1 MPHQPI
7 IDTDMTHRRRL
18 RSFTCGALAA
28 VLCVLACGCHDG
40 PLYGMKRFNPYFP
53 MREWKRDRELGVTDH
68 ERREELQS
76 LASQI
81 GGMNA
86 KEQAKW
92 APHLD
97 RIIEND
103 PSPEMRRLSILA
115 ASNLRT
121 PNAIDLIDRGLDD
134 ESLKV
139 QMEACRSLGKRREPE
154 AAQLLASTLGT
165 TPEADVK
172 NSAIAALGKHKGT
185 VPVESLRL
193 ALEDRDPATIHL
205 AMQSLKGVIGKDYGN
220 DPQQWIAAIDAQR
233 VPDATG
239 TESDDVRVAESQ
251 ASEKTIR

>member
-1 MPHQPI
+1 
-7 IDTDMTHRRRL
+7 MTHLRRL
-18 RSFTCGALAA
+18 RPFSCGAIAA

-40 PLYGMKRFNPYFP
+40 PLYGLKRVNPYFT

-68 ERREELQS
+68 QRRQELQT

-81 GGMNA
+81 GDMNTR
-86 KEQAKW
+86 EQAKW
-92 APHLD
+92 ATHLD

-115 ASNLRT
+115 ASNLKT
-121 PNAIDLIDRGLDD
+121 PGAIELIERGLDD

-172 NSAIAALGKHKGT
+172 NSAIAALGKHKGNI
-185 VPVESLRL
+185 PVESLRL

-205 AMQSLKGVIGKDYGN
+205 AMQSLKGVIGKDYGS

-233 VPDATG
+233 APAGPTADA
-239 TESDDVRVAESQ
+239 DDVRVADGEGD
-251 ASEKTIR
+251 EKTIR